1 MAAPQNW
8 QVRWQV
14 PFQSLEGINYVV
26 NIYDWAY
33 TGSITTLTGAPQ
45 PFVTQENDD
54 SNIFL
59 SVRSQTGY
67 ISIILDP
74 STNPSDATVLN
85 DILPIN
91 DRARLV
97 RLMQG
102 STVKWQGFLQCNMY
116 TQPWEGSAHMIQLP
130 VQSMVAALES
140 IELSPSD
147 TGIKTLAG
155 LLTHGINKLLANDVA
170 DADGVA
176 AGLMGNVYLLDDAA
190 NHSNAW
196 LRQYIDWRTFIQP
209 KAETEAATTS
219 TRLFGWNFLTII
231 QAVCTT
237 FGLTLR
243 EEGND
248 IYFTAYDTAQ
258 RVWRYP
264 WSTVISIAGGATTG
278 PVTEAIASATLPA
291 ALNLRGSINAQ
302 TLAQGRKKIAVVL
315 SLQGDNFLMA
325 PTKANGNASAL
336 IDVQNMNAMAWGQPH
351 VYVQIHDAINT
362 DTEKDWFFR
371 TTEDAPSP
379 ADINTCKECSVL
391 ASNNLASQA
400 INAYVTGCFPVRWG
414 YQDSP
419 TIFPKLQPGIFFN
432 QRRLYEGITVY
443 DCFTLSSGV
452 SYTFAGGWLNLDMSV
467 FNFWLGFLSGD
478 SNKWWFGPTRRTGH
492 TMISLL
498 QCSLQFG
505 NKEWKAD
512 HTTPINANVAYQDG
526 EWVSIGSGS
535 RFWLIFDNGTLRTN
549 KTADMLADKSTG
561 YFFPIGTK
569 STKEGTTIY
578 ADTEMSGIIELKIYN
593 IQYMWSNLSPQ
604 SGGWVTSPSR
614 IVSDL
619 ELIHIAKDALGASD
633 KSSNE
638 YRRQTGVPFKGE
650 EEVSLQ
656 IGTWNDNINAPNF
669 ILESNSVSDYI
680 QALNYTDGS
689 TSTEERPEIHLLG
702 RMVSFYAKSR
712 LWVQAIVDRAMD
724 GLKTIYTYNGRKMV
738 GMNSEIDWENDSK
751 SMKFIEVK
759 DE

>member
-1 MAAPQNW
+1 MAAPQTW
-8 QVRWQV
+8 QIRWRV
-14 PFQSLEGINYVV
+14 PFQSLGGTNYIV

-33 TGSITTLTGAPQ
+33 SGSVTTLTPAPQ
-45 PFVTQENDD
+45 PFVTQENDESD
-54 SNIFL
+54 IFIP
-59 SVRSQTGY
+59 VRTQTGY

-74 STNPSDATVLN
+74 STRQADATVLN

-102 STVKWQGFLQCNMY
+102 TTVEWQGFLQCNMY

-130 VQSMVAALES
+130 VQSMAAAMES
-140 IELSPSD
+140 IEMSPSD

-155 LLTHGINKLLANDVA
+155 LLTHGMGKLLAD
-170 DADGVA
+170 DAEDTGGVA
-176 AGLMGNVYLLDDAA
+176 AGIMGDVYLLDDAA
-190 NHSNAW
+190 NHNNAW

-209 KAETEAATTS
+209 KAETGAATTS
-219 TRLFGWNFLTII
+219 TRLFGQNYLTII
-231 QAVCTT
+231 RAVCEV
-237 FGLTLR
+237 FGLTMR
-243 EEGND
+243 EQGRD

-258 RVWRYP
+258 RAWKYP
-264 WSTVISIAGGATTG
+264 WSTVVDIAEGETTG
-278 PVTEAIASATLPA
+278 PITGTISSTGLLG
-291 ALNLRGSINAQ
+291 ALDLRGAVNAQ
-302 TLAQGRKKIAVVL
+302 TLAQGCKKCAVIL
-315 SLQGDNFLMA
+315 TIQSDSFLMA
-325 PTKANGNASAL
+325 PTRANGNASAL
-336 IDVQNMNAMAWGQPH
+336 IDVQNMNTLSWGQPH
-351 VYVQIHDAINT
+351 VYVQVHDAIET

-379 ADINTCKECSVL
+379 ASIDTCKECSVL

-432 QRRLYEGITVY
+432 QRRLYEGIAVY
-443 DCFTLSSGV
+443 DCFSLSSGV

-467 FNFWLGFLSGD
+467 YNFWLGFLSGD
-478 SNKWWFGPTRRTGH
+478 SNKWWFGPTMRTNH

-526 EWVSIGSGS
+526 EWVSVGQGN
-535 RFWLIFDNGTLRTN
+535 RFWLIFDNGELRTN
-549 KTADMLADKSTG
+549 KTADMLADKDTG

-569 STKEGTTIY
+569 STQEGKTVY

-614 IVSDL
+614 IVSNL
-619 ELIHIAKDALGASD
+619 ELIHIPKDSLGVSD
-633 KSSNE
+633 KTSNE

-650 EEVSLQ
+650 EERSLQ
-656 IGTWNDNINAPNF
+656 IGTWNDNISAPNF
-669 ILESNSVSDYI
+669 ILGSAKVSDYI
-680 QALNYTDGS
+680 QALSYTDG
-689 TSTEERPEIHLLG
+689 TTTTDERPEIHLLG
-702 RMVSFYAKSR
+702 RMVNFYAKSR

-724 GLKTIYTYNGRKMV
+724 GMKTIYSYNGRKMV
-738 GMNSEIDWENDSK
+738 GMNSETDWENDSK
-751 SMKFIEVK
+751 AMKFIEVK